1 MKKRLIPILILILL
15 VIGCDNIMNT
25 PTAKVENFFGK
36 YQKMDKE
43 VLQDLDYILEKETDM
58 SKDNKKDYK
67 ELLKKQYQNL
77 SYKIINEETKDNH
90 STVEAEIQVLDYK
103 TAISKAN
110 NITSKIKEMKKTNAM
125 CKYQIQFSLTKKEG
139 IWFLDELSEE
149 NRLKIH
155 GLY

>member
-1 MKKRLIPILILILL
+1 MKKRLIPVLILILM

-43 VLQDLDYILEKETDM
+43 VLQDLDYILEKEENM
-58 SKDNKKDYK
+58 SNKAKKEYK

-77 SYKIINEETKDNH
+77 SYKITSEITNNNH
-90 STVEAEIQVLDYK
+90 STVTAEIQVLDYK
-103 TAISKAN
+103 SAISKTKD
-110 NITSKIKEMKKTNAM
+110 IKSKIKEMKKTTAM
-125 CKYQIQFSLTKKEG
+125 IKYQIQFSLTKKDG
-139 IWFLDELSEE
+139 IWVLEELKEE
-149 NRLKIH
+149 DRLKIH